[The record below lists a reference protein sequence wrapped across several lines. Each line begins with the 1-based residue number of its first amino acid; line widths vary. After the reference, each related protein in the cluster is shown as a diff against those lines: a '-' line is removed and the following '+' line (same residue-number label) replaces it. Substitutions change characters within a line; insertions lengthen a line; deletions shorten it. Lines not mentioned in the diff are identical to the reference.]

1 MGRTALRVRG
11 CVLSVG
17 PYHRSSG
24 YRLMETTL
32 PRGTPMLRIRPW
44 LGIAAA
50 ASFVVASVMALFW
63 APTDAVQG
71 DVYRILYV
79 HVPLAWLAYLAF
91 VIVFLA
97 SVGWLWTKRP
107 VFDAIAV
114 ASAEIGVLFTGL
126 FLVAGSFWAKPTWGV
141 WWTWEPRL
149 VTTAIM
155 FIMYVG
161 YLLLRGL
168 STDFSRRATRA
179 AVFGII
185 AVIDVPIVHLSVL
198 WANSLHQLPTVLR
211 AAGAPALD
219 ASMLLTLMVSL
230 GAYTLIYAYLMT
242 ARVSLELGRQERLW
256 TT

>member
-1 MGRTALRVRG
+1 MI
-11 CVLSVG
+11 
-17 PYHRSSG
+17 
-24 YRLMETTL
+24 ETTF
-32 PRGTPMLRIRPW
+32 PRGTVLRIRPW

-50 ASFVVASVMALFW
+50 ATFVVASVMALLW

-79 HVPLAWLAYLAF
+79 HVPLAWLSYLAF

-97 SVGWLWTKRP
+97 SVGWLWSKRP

-126 FLVAGSFWAKPTWGV
+126 FIVAGSIWAKPTWGV

-149 VTTAIM
+149 VTTSIM
-155 FIMYVG
+155 FVMYVG
-161 YLLLRGL
+161 YLLLRSL

-211 AAGAPALD
+211 VSGGPALD
-219 ASMLLTLMVSL
+219 SSMLLTLMVSL
-230 GAYTLIYAYLMT
+230 GAYTLVYAYFLS
-242 ARVSLELGRQERLW
+242 ARISLALARQVRMW
-256 TT
+256 TRT

>member
-1 MGRTALRVRG
+1 MIGAVPRTGARPRLAPFLGAVTLAA
-11 CVLSVG
+11 VVV
-17 PYHRSSG
+17 SS
-24 YRLMETTL
+24 
-32 PRGTPMLRIRPW
+32 
-44 LGIAAA
+44 A
-50 ASFVVASVMALFW
+50 MALLW

-79 HVPLAWLAYLAF
+79 HVPLAWLSYLAF

-97 SVGWLWTKRP
+97 SVGWLWSKRP

-126 FLVAGSFWAKPTWGV
+126 FIIAGSIWAKPTWGV

-149 VTTAIM
+149 VTTSIM
-155 FIMYVG
+155 FVMYVG
-161 YLLLRGL
+161 YLLLRSL

-211 AAGAPALD
+211 IAASPALD
-219 ASMLLTLMVSL
+219 PPMLVTVMVSV
-230 GAYTLIYAYLMT
+230 GAYTLIYAYFMS
-242 ARVSLELGRQERLW
+242 ARVSLELARQGRLG
-256 TT
+256 

>member
-1 MGRTALRVRG
+1 VIETTFPRGMALRV
-11 CVLSVG
+11 
-17 PYHRSSG
+17 
-24 YRLMETTL
+24 
-32 PRGTPMLRIRPW
+32 RPW

-63 APTDAVQG
+63 APTDVNQG
-71 DVYRILYV
+71 DVYRIMYV
-79 HVPLAWLAYLAF
+79 HVPTAWLAYVAF
-91 VIVFLA
+91 VVVFFA
-97 SVGWLWTKRP
+97 SLGWLWTKRP
-107 VFDAIAV
+107 IFDAIAV
-114 ASAEIGVLFTGL
+114 SSAEIGVLFTGL
-126 FLVAGSFWAKPTWGV
+126 CLIGGSIWAKPTWGV

-155 FIMYVG
+155 FVMYVG

-179 AVFGII
+179 AVFGVI

-211 AAGAPALD
+211 VSGAPTLD
-219 ASMLLTLMVSL
+219 STMLLTLLVCVGAFSL
-230 GAYTLIYAYLMT
+230 VYAYFMT
-242 ARVSLELGRQERLW
+242 ARVSLELARQERLW

>member
-1 MGRTALRVRG
+1 MI
-11 CVLSVG
+11 
-17 PYHRSSG
+17 
-24 YRLMETTL
+24 ETTF
-32 PRGTPMLRIRPW
+32 PRGTVLRIRPW

-50 ASFVVASVMALFW
+50 ASFVVASFMALVW

-91 VIVFLA
+91 VVVFLA
-97 SVGWLWTKRP
+97 SIGWLWTKNP

-126 FLVAGSFWAKPTWGV
+126 FLVAGSIWAKPTWGV

-155 FIMYVG
+155 FVMYVG

-179 AVFGII
+179 AVFGVV

-211 AAGAPALD
+211 AAGSPALD
-219 ASMLLTLMVSL
+219 GSMLWTLMISL
-230 GAYTLIYAYLMT
+230 GAYTLIYGYFMS
-242 ARVSLELGRQERLW
+242 ARIAIELTRQERLW
-256 TT
+256 TRT

>member
-1 MGRTALRVRG
+1 VR
-11 CVLSVG
+11 
-17 PYHRSSG
+17 
-24 YRLMETTL
+24 ETTI
-32 PRGTPMLRIRPW
+32 PRGTPLPRIRPW

-50 ASFVVASVMALFW
+50 ASFVVASAMALFW
-63 APTDAVQG
+63 APTDRVQG
-71 DVYRILYV
+71 DVYRIMYV
-79 HVPLAWLAYLAF
+79 HVPTAWLAYLAF

-114 ASAEIGVLFTGL
+114 SSAEIGVLFTGL
-126 FLVAGSFWAKPTWGV
+126 CLVAGSIWAKPTWGV

-155 FIMYVG
+155 FVMYVG

-179 AVFGII
+179 AVLGVV

-211 AAGAPALD
+211 ISGGPSLD
-219 ASMLLTLMVSL
+219 SAMLLTLMVSV
-230 GAYTLIYAYLMT
+230 GAFTLVYAYFMS
-242 ARVSLELGRQERLW
+242 ARVSVELARQERLW
-256 TT
+256 KT

>member
-1 MGRTALRVRG
+1 
-11 CVLSVG
+11 
-17 PYHRSSG
+17 
-24 YRLMETTL
+24 L
-32 PRGTPMLRIRPW
+32 PRIRPW

-50 ASFVVASVMALFW
+50 ASFVVASAMALFW
-63 APTDAVQG
+63 APTDTVQG

-97 SVGWLWTKRP
+97 SIGWLWTKNP
-107 VFDAIAV
+107 LFDALAV
-114 ASAEIGVLFTGL
+114 SSAEIGVLFTGL
-126 FLVAGSFWAKPTWGV
+126 FLVAGSIWAKPTWGV

-155 FIMYVG
+155 FVMYVG

-168 STDFSRRATRA
+168 STDVTRRATRA
-179 AVFGII
+179 AIFGVV

-219 ASMLLTLMVSL
+219 APMLLTLMVSL
-230 GAYTLIYAYLMT
+230 AAYTLIYTYFMSS
-242 ARVSLELGRQERLW
+242 RVAIELVRRERLW

>member
-1 MGRTALRVRG
+1 
-11 CVLSVG
+11 
-17 PYHRSSG
+17 
-24 YRLMETTL
+24 L
-32 PRGTPMLRIRPW
+32 PRIRPW

-50 ASFVVASVMALFW
+50 ASFVVASAMALFW
-63 APTDAVQG
+63 APTDTVQG

-97 SVGWLWTKRP
+97 SIGWLWTKNP
-107 VFDAIAV
+107 LFDAMAV
-114 ASAEIGVLFTGL
+114 SSAEIGVLFTGL
-126 FLVAGSFWAKPTWGV
+126 FLVAGSIWAKPTWGV

-155 FIMYVG
+155 FVMYVG

-168 STDFSRRATRA
+168 STDVTRRATRA
-179 AVFGII
+179 AIFGVV

-219 ASMLLTLMVSL
+219 APMLLTLMVSL
-230 GAYTLIYAYLMT
+230 AAYTLIYTYFMSS
-242 ARVSLELGRQERLW
+242 RVAIELVRRERLW

>member
-1 MGRTALRVRG
+1 MGRPAVRVRG
-11 CVLSVG
+11 CLHRHR
-17 PYHRSSG
+17 PYHRASG
-24 YRLMETTL
+24 DRVTDTTI
-32 PRGTPMLRIRPW
+32 PRGTPLWVPRIRPW

-50 ASFVVASVMALFW
+50 A
-63 APTDAVQG
+63 
-71 DVYRILYV
+71 
-79 HVPLAWLAYLAF
+79 
-91 VIVFLA
+91 
-97 SVGWLWTKRP
+97 WLWTKNP
-107 VFDAIAV
+107 LFDAIAV

-126 FLVAGSFWAKPTWGV
+126 FLVAGSIWAKPTWGV

-155 FIMYVG
+155 FVMYVG

-211 AAGAPALD
+211 AGGSPALD
-219 ASMLLTLMVSL
+219 APMLLTLMISL
-230 GAYTLIYAYLMT
+230 GAYTLIYTYFMS
-242 ARVSLELGRQERLW
+242 ARVSLELARQGRLW

>member
-1 MGRTALRVRG
+1 MI
-11 CVLSVG
+11 
-17 PYHRSSG
+17 
-24 YRLMETTL
+24 ETTFQ
-32 PRGTPMLRIRPW
+32 RGNVFPRIRPW

-71 DVYRILYV
+71 NVYRILYV

-91 VIVFLA
+91 VVVFLA
-97 SVGWLWTKRP
+97 SVGWLWTKNP
-107 VFDAIAV
+107 FFDAIAV
-114 ASAEIGVLFTGL
+114 SSAEIGVLFTGL
-126 FLVAGSFWAKPTWGV
+126 FLVAGSIWAKPTWGV

-155 FIMYVG
+155 FVMYVG

-211 AAGAPALD
+211 AGGAPAL
-219 ASMLLTLMVSL
+219 ASSMLVTLMISL
-230 GAYTLIYAYLMT
+230 FAYTLIYAYLMT
-242 ARVSLELGRQERLW
+242 SRVSLELARVRRLW

>member
-1 MGRTALRVRG
+1 VR
-11 CVLSVG
+11 
-17 PYHRSSG
+17 
-24 YRLMETTL
+24 ETTI
-32 PRGTPMLRIRPW
+32 PRGTPLPRIRPW

-50 ASFVVASVMALFW
+50 ASFVVASAMALFW
-63 APTDAVQG
+63 APTDRVQG
-71 DVYRILYV
+71 DVYRIMYV
-79 HVPLAWLAYLAF
+79 HVPAAWLAYLAF

-114 ASAEIGVLFTGL
+114 SSAEIGVLFTGL
-126 FLVAGSFWAKPTWGV
+126 CLVAGSIWAKPTWGV

-155 FIMYVG
+155 FVMYVG

-179 AVFGII
+179 AVLGVV

-211 AAGAPALD
+211 ISGGPSLD
-219 ASMLLTLMVSL
+219 SAMLLTLMVSV
-230 GAYTLIYAYLMT
+230 GAFTLVYAYFMS
-242 ARVSLELGRQERLW
+242 ARVSVELARQERLW
-256 TT
+256 KT

>member
-1 MGRTALRVRG
+1 V
-11 CVLSVG
+11 
-17 PYHRSSG
+17 P
-24 YRLMETTL
+24 
-32 PRGTPMLRIRPW
+32 RIRPW

-50 ASFVVASVMALFW
+50 ASFVVASAMALFW

-91 VIVFLA
+91 VVVFLA
-97 SVGWLWTKRP
+97 SVGWLWTRNAL
-107 VFDAIAV
+107 FDAVAV
-114 ASAEIGVLFTGL
+114 SSAEIGVLFTGL
-126 FLVAGSFWAKPTWGV
+126 FLVAGSIWAKPTWGV

-155 FIMYVG
+155 LVMYVG

-211 AAGAPALD
+211 AAGSPALD
-219 ASMLLTLMVSL
+219 APMLLTLMISL
-230 GAYTLIYAYLMT
+230 AAYTLIYAYFMS
-242 ARVSLELGRQERLW
+242 ARVSLEVKRQERLW

>member
-1 MGRTALRVRG
+1 VT
-11 CVLSVG
+11 
-17 PYHRSSG
+17 
-24 YRLMETTL
+24 ETTISRGNTL
-32 PRGTPMLRIRPW
+32 PRIRPW

-63 APTDAVQG
+63 APTDTTQG
-71 DVYRILYV
+71 DVYRIMYV
-79 HVPLAWLAYLAF
+79 HVPTAWLAYLAF
-91 VIVFLA
+91 VVVFLA

-107 VFDAIAV
+107 ILDAIAV
-114 ASAEIGVLFTGL
+114 SSAEIGVLFTGL
-126 FLVAGSFWAKPTWGV
+126 CLIAGSIWAKPTWGV

-155 FIMYVG
+155 FVMYVG

-179 AVFGII
+179 AVFGVI

-211 AAGAPALD
+211 ISGAPSLD
-219 ASMLLTLMVSL
+219 SAMLLTLMASV
-230 GAYTLIYAYLMT
+230 GAFTLVYAYFMSV
-242 ARVSLELGRQERLW
+242 RVSIELARQERLW

>member
-1 MGRTALRVRG
+1 MT
-11 CVLSVG
+11 
-17 PYHRSSG
+17 
-24 YRLMETTL
+24 ETTISRGNTL
-32 PRGTPMLRIRPW
+32 PRIRPW

-63 APTDAVQG
+63 APTDTTQG
-71 DVYRILYV
+71 DVYRIMYV
-79 HVPLAWLAYLAF
+79 HVPTAWLAYLAF
-91 VIVFLA
+91 VVVFLA

-107 VFDAIAV
+107 IFDAIAV
-114 ASAEIGVLFTGL
+114 SSAEIGVLFTGL
-126 FLVAGSFWAKPTWGV
+126 CLIAGSIWAKPTWGV

-155 FIMYVG
+155 FVMYVG

-179 AVFGII
+179 AVFGVI
-185 AVIDVPIVHLSVL
+185 AVVDVPIVHLSVL

-211 AAGAPALD
+211 VSGSPTLD
-219 ASMLLTLMVSL
+219 SAMLVTLMVSV
-230 GAYTLIYAYLMT
+230 GAFTLVYAYFMS
-242 ARVSLELGRQERLW
+242 ARVSVELARQGRLW

>member
-1 MGRTALRVRG
+1 
-11 CVLSVG
+11 
-17 PYHRSSG
+17 
-24 YRLMETTL
+24 METTL
-32 PRGTPMLRIRPW
+32 PRGTSMLRIRPW

-50 ASFVVASVMALFW
+50 ASLVVASVMALFW
-63 APTDAVQG
+63 APTDKVQG
-71 DVYRILYV
+71 DVYRIMYV
-79 HVPLAWLAYLAF
+79 HVPTAWLAYLAF
-91 VIVFLA
+91 VVVFLA

-107 VFDAIAV
+107 IFDAIAV
-114 ASAEIGVLFTGL
+114 SSAEIGVLFTGL
-126 FLVAGSFWAKPTWGV
+126 CLVAGSIWAKPTWGV

-155 FIMYVG
+155 FVMYVG

-179 AVFGII
+179 AVVGIV

-211 AAGAPALD
+211 ISGAPSLD
-219 ASMLLTLMVSL
+219 SPMLLTLMTSV
-230 GAYTLIYAYLMT
+230 GAFTLVYAYFMS
-242 ARVSLELGRQERLW
+242 ARVSLELARQERLW

>member
-1 MGRTALRVRG
+1 VR
-11 CVLSVG
+11 
-17 PYHRSSG
+17 
-24 YRLMETTL
+24 ETTI
-32 PRGTPMLRIRPW
+32 PRGTPLPRIRPW

-50 ASFVVASVMALFW
+50 ASFVVASAMALFW
-63 APTDAVQG
+63 APTDRVQG
-71 DVYRILYV
+71 DVYRIMYV
-79 HVPLAWLAYLAF
+79 HVPTAWLAYLAF

-114 ASAEIGVLFTGL
+114 SSAEIGVLFTGL
-126 FLVAGSFWAKPTWGV
+126 CLVAGSIWAKPTWGV

-155 FIMYVG
+155 FVMYVG

-179 AVFGII
+179 AVLGVV

-198 WANSLHQLPTVLR
+198 WATSLHQLPTVLR
-211 AAGAPALD
+211 ISGGPSLD
-219 ASMLLTLMVSL
+219 SAMLLTLMVSV
-230 GAYTLIYAYLMT
+230 GAFTLVYAYFMS
-242 ARVSLELGRQERLW
+242 ARVSVELARQERLW
-256 TT
+256 KT